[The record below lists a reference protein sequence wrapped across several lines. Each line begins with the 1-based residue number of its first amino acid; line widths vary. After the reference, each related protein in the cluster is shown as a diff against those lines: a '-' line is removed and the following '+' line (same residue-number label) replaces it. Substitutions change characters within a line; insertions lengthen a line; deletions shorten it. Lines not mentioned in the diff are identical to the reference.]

1 MSEVEI
7 PDEVCLTFRE
17 NGAVTLGEGVPSPMF
32 GDGAWAA
39 AHYQLRGELPGWRA
53 RAERA
58 EALLRKLEW
67 AGGEQAG
74 LGDGTQACCPCC
86 HVWLSFVTSR
96 GGPDPEKNMHR
107 ADCELAAIIGAKV
120 AT

>member
-1 MSEVEI
+1 MSKVEI

-67 AGGEQAG
+67 VGK
-74 LGDGTQACCPCC
+74 DGRDCCCPACAEPS
-86 HVWLSFVTSR
+86 LMLDDD
-96 GGPDPEKNMHR
+96 GGVHHPT
-107 ADCELAAIIGAKV
+107 CELAAIIGAKV